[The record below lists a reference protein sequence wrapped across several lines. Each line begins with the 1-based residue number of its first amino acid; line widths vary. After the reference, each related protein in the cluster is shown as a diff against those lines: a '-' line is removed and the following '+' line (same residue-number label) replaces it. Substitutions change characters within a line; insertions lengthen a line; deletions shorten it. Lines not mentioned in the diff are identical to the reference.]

1 MAFFGNQDLQGELN
15 RLRNGGATYPA
26 AYIGPVG
33 AANQWAGTT
42 GHDLLGALNVKAGNA
57 DRSTWRD
64 LNGVCNQLAGT
75 TGFDAVAALQQKA
88 S

>member
-1 MAFFGNQDLQGELN
+1 MAFFGSSTLQGELN

-26 AYIGPVG
+26 QMISAVG

-42 GHDLLGALNVKAGNA
+42 GWDLLGALNIKAGNTPSNF
-57 DRSTWRD
+57 RS
-64 LNGVCNQLAGT
+64 LAGVCNQLAGT
-75 TGFDAVAALQQKA
+75 TGYAAQAALQQRA